1 MYVSDT
7 VEVTCMFKQ
16 KVWSSDSG
24 DYVVA
29 VYRVQE
35 SSQPLPSEIKA
46 VGSFLPM
53 EFNTPV
59 KFSGRMEY
67 NYKYKGVQL
76 AVDKIIDVP
85 TKAGIM
91 SYLGSVKGIGPKT
104 AEKIFDAFGLDSLN
118 VLENDTD
125 KLLQIRG
132 ISQAKLEV
140 IKRFVEDNIKD
151 RVLRDSIVFLAPYG
165 IATWQVKKF
174 YDWYGDSTLDKIKNH
189 PYQLCE
195 VRGVSFNTVDDIA
208 KRMGFD
214 MLSFERIDAGFF
226 HVFAELESNGDCC
239 EDMEWL
245 FQKVYDLLSVKG
257 LTVDRIVGRAVQLI
271 QGHKLA
277 VYNNTIYRAKMEY
290 QERSLSSH
298 IRMLSQSRFY
308 GCADFDSEINR
319 VESDLGVLFSIEQKK
334 AVQMALTNGV
344 SVVTGGPGTGK
355 TLIQKA
361 ILDIYRRN
369 HPGAQICCCAPTG
382 RAARRMSQVSGVP
395 ASTIHKALK
404 LVQGDDYEALEMTQ
418 LQADLVLVDEVSMLD
433 VYLATSLLGAVK
445 PGAQIVLI
453 GDVDQLPSIGP
464 GAVLRDIILSGCIAV
479 TKLDKVFRQQAQ
491 SLIVTNSN
499 IICHGRHDI
508 QYGPDFQ
515 FIESSDL
522 GRSSNIMIKLYLDEV
537 RKYGL
542 DNVALL
548 SPYRKKTDT
557 GVNALNLIL
566 RDVLNPSA
574 FNKKEME
581 TGHRKFRVGDRVMQV
596 KNYRNVNNGD
606 IGYVTG
612 IFGSGFDLVVRAQFD
627 DDRVVEYDQEH
638 LSILDWG
645 YAFTVHKSQG
655 SEYKVVI
662 CNVQWAHKV
671 MLNRQL
677 IYTAITRGREKV
689 ILVGEQSAFQYSI
702 DRVDTDVRCTG
713 LAQRLRS

>member
-1 MYVSDT
+1 
-7 VEVTCMFKQ
+7 
-16 KVWSSDSG
+16 
-24 DYVVA
+24 
-29 VYRVQE
+29 
-35 SSQPLPSEIKA
+35 
-46 VGSFLPM
+46 
-53 EFNTPV
+53 
-59 KFSGRMEY
+59 
-67 NYKYKGVQL
+67 
-76 AVDKIIDVP
+76 
-85 TKAGIM
+85 
-91 SYLGSVKGIGPKT
+91 
-104 AEKIFDAFGLDSLN
+104 
-118 VLENDTD
+118 
-125 KLLQIRG
+125 
-132 ISQAKLEV
+132 
-140 IKRFVEDNIKD
+140 
-151 RVLRDSIVFLAPYG
+151 
-165 IATWQVKKF
+165 
-174 YDWYGDSTLDKIKNH
+174 
-189 PYQLCE
+189 
-195 VRGVSFNTVDDIA
+195 
-208 KRMGFD
+208 
-214 MLSFERIDAGFF
+214 
-226 HVFAELESNGDCC
+226 
-239 EDMEWL
+239 
-245 FQKVYDLLSVKG
+245 
-257 LTVDRIVGRAVQLI
+257 
-271 QGHKLA
+271 
-277 VYNNTIYRAKMEY
+277 
-290 QERSLSSH
+290 
-298 IRMLSQSRFY
+298 
-308 GCADFDSEINR
+308 
-319 VESDLGVLFSIEQKK
+319 
-334 AVQMALTNGV
+334 MALTNGM

-404 LVQGDDYEALEMTQ
+404 LVQGDDYEALDMTQ

-464 GAVLRDIILSGCIAV
+464 GAVLRDIILSDCIAV

-499 IICHGRHDI
+499 IICHGLHDI

-566 RDVLNPSA
+566 RDVLNPPA

-627 DDRVVEYDQEH
+627 DGRVVEYDQEH
-638 LSILDWG
+638 LSILNWG

-713 LAQRLRS
+713 LAQRLRN